1 MISVTPFPTERTRP
15 SAESRLVWLQH
26 EPGKPLLFR
35 VLWVEAGKGGF
46 DPVDYALP
54 RHEAVELAAQI
65 ARERGCRPID
75 PAVQRLLTR
84 GVWR

>member
-1 MISVTPFPTERTRP
+1 MNVTPFPTERARP
-15 SAESRLVWLQH
+15 PKDSRLVWLQH

-35 VLWVEAGKGGF
+35 VLWTEPGKGGF

-54 RHEAVELAAQI
+54 RHEAAELAAQI

-75 PAVQRLLTR
+75 PAVQRLLAR
-84 GVWR
+84 EVRP